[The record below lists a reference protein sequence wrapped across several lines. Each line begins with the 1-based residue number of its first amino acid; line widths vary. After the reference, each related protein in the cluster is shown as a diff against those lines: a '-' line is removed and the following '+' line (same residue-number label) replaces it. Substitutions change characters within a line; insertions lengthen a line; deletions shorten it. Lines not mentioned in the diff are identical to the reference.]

1 MTPTF
6 RTLALWVA
14 AAAVAAF
21 AAASIASYRPGG
33 ATDRSLALESLKR
46 ALAALNDE
54 VVDSTARI
62 AAYRDGLSGT
72 DALLRRALRSNPMDT
87 TSIERLA
94 TVRWESGV
102 LAGDPDADSVLTLV
116 GIAAARAPRVPEIQ
130 VELGA
135 LLYKMGSPDAA
146 APFMKRALALSP
158 VVTSRVVA
166 TMQDAGVEPE
176 RIISTLP
183 RTAELVLALREGF
196 AQSGRLSDWLLSAED
211 LLPKY
216 PRQLLPSYA
225 SACWKARE
233 ADRLLAHAELLGV
246 LPERDAEAERQL
258 AIGWAHVG
266 RNAPELAALAA
277 KTGSS
282 LSDGDPGLLERAGQV
297 ALAAGDAAAAE
308 IAFRDAL
315 GAFAR
320 GHGRG
325 TDRARCYRERGQAL
339 ERLGRAE
346 EAFDQYRRA
355 LEILPD
361 DPWLRRRFEAWSPRP
376 LPEGRP

>member
-1 MTPTF
+1 M
-6 RTLALWVA
+6 
-14 AAAVAAF
+14 
-21 AAASIASYRPGG
+21 
-33 ATDRSLALESLKR
+33 
-46 ALAALNDE
+46 
-54 VVDSTARI
+54 
-62 AAYRDGLSGT
+62 
-72 DALLRRALRSNPMDT
+72 
-87 TSIERLA
+87 
-94 TVRWESGV
+94 
-102 LAGDPDADSVLTLV
+102 
-116 GIAAARAPRVPEIQ
+116 
-130 VELGA
+130 
-135 LLYKMGSPDAA
+135 
-146 APFMKRALALSP
+146 
-158 VVTSRVVA
+158 
-166 TMQDAGVEPE
+166 
-176 RIISTLP
+176 STLP
-183 RTAELVLALREGF
+183 RTAELVLAHTE
-196 AQSGRLSDWLLSAED
+196 Q
-211 LLPKY
+211 
-216 PRQLLPSYA
+216 
-225 SACWKARE
+225 
-233 ADRLLAHAELLGV
+233 LGV